1 LELAPH
7 DREAGKI
14 VAEAQKRT
22 QAWFARMIRKGRA
35 KGEVASH
42 VKPAEA
48 AGALLASLIGIS
60 VLARSRPEPELLQ
73 HVVDEAVRHLD

>member
-1 LELAPH
+1 
-7 DREAGKI
+7 
-14 VAEAQKRT
+14 
-22 QAWFARMIRKGRA
+22 MIRKGRA